1 MGRSRWPGTKKTV
14 EGTAAGFFSILVFVI
29 VAQYCLGTSL
39 TVINPRS
46 FQVVQFA
53 ASVALASLLETF
65 TKQIDNLFLPLY
77 FYGTLVLLSP
87 Q

>member
-1 MGRSRWPGTKKTV
+1 MGSSLGRSRWPGTKKTV
-14 EGTAAGFFSILVFVI
+14 EGTAAGFLSII
-29 VAQYCLGTSL
+29 VCVGSAAHI
-39 TVINPRS
+39 INTRS

-53 ASVALASLLETF
+53 ASVAVACMLETF

-77 FYGTLVLLSP
+77 FYGTLLLLSP

>member
-1 MGRSRWPGTKKTV
+1 M
-14 EGTAAGFFSILVFVI
+14 EGTAAGFLSIIVFV
-29 VAQYCLGTSL
+29 VVTQYCVGSAAHI
-39 TVINPRS
+39 INTRS

-53 ASVALASLLETF
+53 ASVAVACMLETF

-77 FYGTLVLLSP
+77 FYGTLLLLSP